1 MNTSAGKRRGLTA
14 MNSKRERDLQD
25 GYSRV
30 AGEYAARIYDE
41 LAHKPL
47 DCALLDRFA
56 DRVRDVGRACDLGC
70 GPGQVAR
77 YLHERGVDVL
87 GVDLSPGMVAQAQR
101 LNPGI
106 PFQTGNMLAL
116 DVPDAA
122 WAGVAAFYSI
132 IHIPRDDLPR
142 ALRELHRVL
151 RPGGVLLLAFHI
163 GQEVVHLDEWWG
175 EPVSLD
181 FFFFEPEE
189 IAGHLCDVGLVVEEL
204 IERAPYP
211 DVEHQSRRAYILAR
225 KP

>member
-1 MNTSAGKRRGLTA
+1 MDAQ
-14 MNSKRERDLQD
+14 REHDLQD

-47 DCALLDRFA
+47 DRALLDRFA
-56 DRVRDVGRACDLGC
+56 ERVRGVGRACDLGC

-77 YLHERGVDVL
+77 YLYERGVEVL

-116 DVPDAA
+116 DVPDAS
-122 WAGVAAFYSI
+122 WAGIAAFYSI
-132 IHIPRDDLPR
+132 IHIPRGDLPR

-163 GQEVVHLDEWWG
+163 GHDTVHLDEWWG
-175 EPVSLD
+175 ETVSLD
-181 FFFFEPEE
+181 FFFFEPDK
-189 IAGHLCDVGLVVEEL
+189 IANQLRDAAFVVEEQ

-211 DVEHQSRRAYILAR
+211 AVEHPSRRAYILAR
-225 KP
+225 KAHAAPSSEISR

>member
-1 MNTSAGKRRGLTA
+1 MDAQ
-14 MNSKRERDLQD
+14 RERDLQA

-30 AGEYAARIYDE
+30 AGEYAARIFEE

-47 DCALLDRFA
+47 DRALLDRFA
-56 DRVRDVGRACDLGC
+56 DRVRAVGPACDLGC

-77 YLHERGVDVL
+77 YLHERGVEVI
-87 GVDLSPGMVAQAQR
+87 GVDLSPGMVAQAQW

-106 PFQTGNMLAL
+106 AFQTGNMLAL

-122 WAGVAAFYSI
+122 WAGIAAFYSI

-142 ALRELHRVL
+142 VLRELHRVL

-163 GQEVVHLDEWWG
+163 GQEVVHVDEWWG
-175 EPVSLD
+175 EQVSLD
-181 FFFFEPEE
+181 FFFFQPEE
-189 IAGHLCDVGLVVEEL
+189 IAGHLRAASFVVEEL

-225 KP
+225 KGEAAPHAEISR

>member
-1 MNTSAGKRRGLTA
+1 MDAQ
-14 MNSKRERDLQD
+14 REHDLQD

-47 DCALLDRFA
+47 DRSLLDRFA
-56 DRVRDVGRACDLGC
+56 DRVRGVGPACDLGC

-77 YLHERGVDVL
+77 YLHERGVEVL

-106 PFQTGNMLAL
+106 AFQTGNMLAL
-116 DVPDAA
+116 DVPDAS
-122 WAGVAAFYSI
+122 WAGIAAFYSI
-132 IHIPRDDLPR
+132 IHIPRGDLLR

-163 GQEVVHLDEWWG
+163 GQEAVHLDEWWG

-181 FFFFEPEE
+181 FFFFQPDE
-189 IAGHLCDVGLVVEEL
+189 IADHLRNAGFVVEEQ

-225 KP
+225 KDEAARHSEIGR

>member
-1 MNTSAGKRRGLTA
+1 MDAQ
-14 MNSKRERDLQD
+14 RERDLQA

-47 DCALLDRFA
+47 DRALLDRFA
-56 DRVRDVGRACDLGC
+56 ERVRGVGPVCDLGC

-77 YLHERGVDVL
+77 YLHDRGVDVL

-106 PFQTGNMLAL
+106 SFQTGNMLAL
-116 DVPDAA
+116 DVPDAS
-122 WAGVAAFYSI
+122 WAGIAAFYSI
-132 IHIPRDDLPR
+132 IHIPRADLPR
-142 ALRELHRVL
+142 ALGELHRVL

-163 GQEVVHLDEWWG
+163 GQDAVHLDEWWG

-189 IAGHLCDVGLVVEEL
+189 IAGHLRGAGFVVEEQ

-211 DVEHQSRRAYILAR
+211 DVEHQSRRAYILAHKAQAALDSEISR
-225 KP
+225 

>member
-1 MNTSAGKRRGLTA
+1 MDAQHE
-14 MNSKRERDLQD
+14 RELQD

-47 DCALLDRFA
+47 DRTLLDRFA
-56 DRVRDVGRACDLGC
+56 ERVRGVGPACDLGC

-77 YLHERGVDVL
+77 YLYERGVEVL
-87 GVDLSPGMVAQAQR
+87 GVDLSPGMVAQARR

-116 DVPDAA
+116 DVPNAA
-122 WAGVAAFYSI
+122 WAGIAAFYSV
-132 IHIPRDDLPR
+132 IHIPRADLPR
-142 ALRELHRVL
+142 AFRELHRVL
-151 RPGGVLLLAFHI
+151 RPNGVLLLAFHI
-163 GQEVVHLDEWWG
+163 GQEAVHLDEWWG

-181 FFFFEPEE
+181 FFFFQPEE
-189 IAGHLCDVGLVVEEL
+189 IARLLRDTGFVVEEQ

-211 DVEHQSRRAYILAR
+211 DVEHQSRRAYILACKAQAAPLSEISR
-225 KP
+225 

>member
-1 MNTSAGKRRGLTA
+1 MAA
-14 MNSKRERDLQD
+14 MDAQRERDLQD
-25 GYSRV
+25 GYNRV
-30 AGEYAARIYDE
+30 AGEYAARIYEE

-47 DCALLDRFA
+47 DRALLDRLA
-56 DRVRDVGRACDLGC
+56 DRVRGAGLVCDLGC

-77 YLHERGVDVL
+77 YLHERGVEVI

-106 PFQTGNMLAL
+106 AFQTGNMLAL

-122 WAGVAAFYSI
+122 WAGIAAFYSI
-132 IHIPRDDLPR
+132 IHIPHGDLPH

-151 RPGGVLLLAFHI
+151 RAGGVLLLAFHI
-163 GQEVVHLDEWWG
+163 GQEAMHLDEWWG

-181 FFFFEPEE
+181 FFFLQPEE
-189 IAGHLCDVGLVVEEL
+189 IAGHLRAAGFAVEEL

-211 DVEHQSRRAYILAR
+211 DVEHQSRRAYIFAR
-225 KP
+225 KADMPPHAEISR